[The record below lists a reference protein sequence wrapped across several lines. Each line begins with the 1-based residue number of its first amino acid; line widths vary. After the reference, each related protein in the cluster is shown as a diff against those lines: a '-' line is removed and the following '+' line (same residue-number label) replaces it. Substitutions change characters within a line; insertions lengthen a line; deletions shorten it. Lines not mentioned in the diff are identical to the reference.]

1 MKRLITFIALVLPS
15 LAFAQWRVGVNGGA
29 TYNHS
34 TISKHY
40 MTDYQWKDRWGVTL
54 GVMGQ
59 YDVNDW
65 LGVRAELDWTQK
77 NYRLTRQIL
86 SNLDYKYV
94 NNYLQLPVMASFSF
108 GGKQLR
114 GFCNAGVYG
123 GYWLT
128 SGREGTDFNN
138 SSEKVYEFSEDIKFN
153 SERDQRF
160 DFGFVGGIGLEYR
173 FCQRWAAQVEMRYYY
188 STVSTQ
194 KDYMRLSDPRY
205 NSTAGRAGRPV
216 VQLLNKVNR
225 NNIGIT

>member
-128 SGREGTDFNN
+128 CGREGTDFNN
-138 SSEKVYEFSEDIKFN
+138 SSEKVYEFSENIEFN
-153 SERDQRF
+153 DERDQRF

-205 NSTAGRAGRPV
+205 NSTLGVQAG
-216 VQLLNKVNR
+216 LWYSF
-225 NNIGIT
+225 

>member
-205 NSTAGRAGRPV
+205 NSMLGVQAG
-216 VQLLNKVNR
+216 LWYSF
-225 NNIGIT
+225 

>member
-34 TISKHY
+34 TISKHH

-205 NSTAGRAGRPV
+205 NSTLGVQAG
-216 VQLLNKVNR
+216 LWYSF
-225 NNIGIT
+225 

>member
-77 NYRLTRQIL
+77 NYRLTRQIF

-194 KDYMRLSDPRY
+194 KDYMRLSDPRD
-205 NSTAGRAGRPV
+205 NSTLGVQAG
-216 VQLLNKVNR
+216 LWYSF
-225 NNIGIT
+225 

>member
-1 MKRLITFIALVLPS
+1 MKRTIIFLALMLPS

-59 YDVNDW
+59 YDVKDW

-77 NYRLTRQIL
+77 NYRLTRQIF

-205 NSTAGRAGRPV
+205 NSTLGVQAG
-216 VQLLNKVNR
+216 LWYSF
-225 NNIGIT
+225 

>member
-86 SNLDYKYV
+86 SILDYKYV

-205 NSTAGRAGRPV
+205 NSTLGVQAG
-216 VQLLNKVNR
+216 LWYSF
-225 NNIGIT
+225 

>member
-77 NYRLTRQIL
+77 NYRLTRQIF

-138 SSEKVYEFSEDIKFN
+138 SSEKAYEFSEDIKFN

-205 NSTAGRAGRPV
+205 NSTLGVLAG
-216 VQLLNKVNR
+216 LWYSF
-225 NNIGIT
+225 

>member
-77 NYRLTRQIL
+77 NYRLTRQIF

-138 SSEKVYEFSEDIKFN
+138 SSEKVYEFSENIEFN

-205 NSTAGRAGRPV
+205 NSTLGVLAG
-216 VQLLNKVNR
+216 LWYSF
-225 NNIGIT
+225 

>member
-77 NYRLTRQIL
+77 NYRLTRQIF

-138 SSEKVYEFSEDIKFN
+138 SSEKVYEFSENIEFN
-153 SERDQRF
+153 DERDQRF

-205 NSTAGRAGRPV
+205 NSTLGVQAG
-216 VQLLNKVNR
+216 LWYSF
-225 NNIGIT
+225 

>member
-86 SNLDYKYV
+86 SILDYKYV

-138 SSEKVYEFSEDIKFN
+138 SSEKVYEFSENIEFN
-153 SERDQRF
+153 DERDQRF

-205 NSTAGRAGRPV
+205 NSTLGVQAG
-216 VQLLNKVNR
+216 LWYSF
-225 NNIGIT
+225 

>member
-77 NYRLTRQIL
+77 NYRLTRQIF
-86 SNLDYKYV
+86 SDLDYKYV

-160 DFGFVGGIGLEYR
+160 DFGFVGGIGVEYR

-205 NSTAGRAGRPV
+205 NSTLGVQAG
-216 VQLLNKVNR
+216 LWYSF
-225 NNIGIT
+225 

>member
-1 MKRLITFIALVLPS
+1 MKRTIIFLALMLPS

-205 NSTAGRAGRPV
+205 NSTLGVQAG
-216 VQLLNKVNR
+216 LWYSF
-225 NNIGIT
+225 

>member
-138 SSEKVYEFSEDIKFN
+138 SSEKVYEFSENIEFN
-153 SERDQRF
+153 DERDQRF

-173 FCQRWAAQVEMRYYY
+173 FCQRWAAQVELRYYH

-205 NSTAGRAGRPV
+205 NSTLGVQAG
-216 VQLLNKVNR
+216 LWYSF
-225 NNIGIT
+225 

>member
-59 YDVNDW
+59 YDINDW

-138 SSEKVYEFSEDIKFN
+138 SSEKVYEFSENIEFN

-205 NSTAGRAGRPV
+205 NSTLGVQAG
-216 VQLLNKVNR
+216 LWYSF
-225 NNIGIT
+225 

>member
-77 NYRLTRQIL
+77 NYRLTRQIF

-138 SSEKVYEFSEDIKFN
+138 SSEKAYEFSENIEFN
-153 SERDQRF
+153 DERDQRF

-205 NSTAGRAGRPV
+205 NSTLGVQAG
-216 VQLLNKVNR
+216 LWYSF
-225 NNIGIT
+225 

>member
-77 NYRLTRQIL
+77 NYRLTRQIF

-160 DFGFVGGIGLEYR
+160 DFGFVGGIGVEYR

-205 NSTAGRAGRPV
+205 NSTLGVQAG
-216 VQLLNKVNR
+216 LWYSF
-225 NNIGIT
+225 

>member
-138 SSEKVYEFSEDIKFN
+138 SSEKVYEFSENIEFN
-153 SERDQRF
+153 DERDQRF

-205 NSTAGRAGRPV
+205 NSTLGVLAG
-216 VQLLNKVNR
+216 LWYSF
-225 NNIGIT
+225 

>member
-86 SNLDYKYV
+86 SYLDYKYV

-205 NSTAGRAGRPV
+205 NSTLGVQAG
-216 VQLLNKVNR
+216 LWYSF
-225 NNIGIT
+225 

>member
-59 YDVNDW
+59 YDINDW

-205 NSTAGRAGRPV
+205 NSTLGVQAG
-216 VQLLNKVNR
+216 LWYSF
-225 NNIGIT
+225 

>member
-77 NYRLTRQIL
+77 NYRLTRQIF

-128 SGREGTDFNN
+128 SGREGMDFNN

-205 NSTAGRAGRPV
+205 NSTLGVQAG
-216 VQLLNKVNR
+216 LWYSF
-225 NNIGIT
+225 

>member
-138 SSEKVYEFSEDIKFN
+138 SSEKAYEFSEDIKFN

-205 NSTAGRAGRPV
+205 NSTLGVLAG
-216 VQLLNKVNR
+216 LWYSF
-225 NNIGIT
+225 

>member
-1 MKRLITFIALVLPS
+1 MALMLPT

-29 TYNHS
+29 DYNHT

-40 MTDYQWKDRWGVTL
+40 MTDYQWDDRWGVTL

-65 LGVRAELDWTQK
+65 LGLRAEFDWTQK
-77 NYRLTRQIL
+77 NYRLTRQFF
-86 SNLDYKYV
+86 SEVDYKYV

-108 GGKQLR
+108 GAERLR

-128 SGREGTDFNN
+128 SGREGMDFN
-138 SSEKVYEFSEDIKFN
+138 SFTGKAYEFSEDLKFN
-153 SERDQRF
+153 DERDQRL
-160 DFGFVGGIGLEYR
+160 DFGFVGGMGVEYR
-173 FCQRWAAQVEMRYYY
+173 FGQHWAAQAEVRYYY

-194 KDYMRLSDPRY
+194 KDYMHLSDPRY
-205 NSTAGRAGRPV
+205 NSTLGLQAS
-216 VQLLNKVNR
+216 LWYCF
-225 NNIGIT
+225 

>member
-1 MKRLITFIALVLPS
+1 MKKLLTLVALVLPT

-40 MTDYQWKDRWGVTL
+40 MTDFQWDDRWGVTF

-138 SSEKVYEFSEDIKFN
+138 SSEKVYEFSENIEFN
-153 SERDQRF
+153 DERDQRF
-160 DFGFVGGIGLEYR
+160 DFGFVGGIGVEYR

-205 NSTAGRAGRPV
+205 NSTLGVQAG
-216 VQLLNKVNR
+216 LWYNF
-225 NNIGIT
+225 

>member
-1 MKRLITFIALVLPS
+1 MKKLITFIALVLPS

-59 YDVNDW
+59 YDINDW

-86 SNLDYKYV
+86 SDLDYKYV

-205 NSTAGRAGRPV
+205 NSTLGVQAG
-216 VQLLNKVNR
+216 LWYSF
-225 NNIGIT
+225 

>member
-94 NNYLQLPVMASFSF
+94 NNDLQLPVMASFSF

-205 NSTAGRAGRPV
+205 NSTLGVQAG
-216 VQLLNKVNR
+216 LWYSF
-225 NNIGIT
+225 

>member
-77 NYRLTRQIL
+77 NYRLTRQIF

-138 SSEKVYEFSEDIKFN
+138 SSEKAYEFSEDIKFN

-205 NSTAGRAGRPV
+205 NSTLGVQAG
-216 VQLLNKVNR
+216 LWYSF
-225 NNIGIT
+225 

>member
-65 LGVRAELDWTQK
+65 MGVRAELDWTQK

-205 NSTAGRAGRPV
+205 NSTLGVQAG
-216 VQLLNKVNR
+216 LWYSF
-225 NNIGIT
+225 

>member
-1 MKRLITFIALVLPS
+1 MKRLITFVALVLPS

-86 SNLDYKYV
+86 SYLDYKYV

-205 NSTAGRAGRPV
+205 NSTLGVQAG
-216 VQLLNKVNR
+216 LWYSF
-225 NNIGIT
+225 

>member
-138 SSEKVYEFSEDIKFN
+138 SSEKVYEFSENIEFN
-153 SERDQRF
+153 DERDQRF

-173 FCQRWAAQVEMRYYY
+173 FCQRWAAQVEMRCYY

-205 NSTAGRAGRPV
+205 NSTLGVQAG
-216 VQLLNKVNR
+216 LWYSF
-225 NNIGIT
+225 

>member
-77 NYRLTRQIL
+77 NYRLTRQIF

-128 SGREGTDFNN
+128 SGRAP
-138 SSEKVYEFSEDIKFN
+138 S
-153 SERDQRF
+153 
-160 DFGFVGGIGLEYR
+160 
-173 FCQRWAAQVEMRYYY
+173 
-188 STVSTQ
+188 
-194 KDYMRLSDPRY
+194 
-205 NSTAGRAGRPV
+205 
-216 VQLLNKVNR
+216 
-225 NNIGIT
+225 

>member
-77 NYRLTRQIL
+77 NYRLTRQIF
-86 SNLDYKYV
+86 SVLDYKYV

-205 NSTAGRAGRPV
+205 NSTLGVQAG
-216 VQLLNKVNR
+216 LWYSF
-225 NNIGIT
+225 

>member
-77 NYRLTRQIL
+77 NYRLTRQIF

-160 DFGFVGGIGLEYR
+160 DFGFVSGIGLEYR

-205 NSTAGRAGRPV
+205 NSTLGVQAG
-216 VQLLNKVNR
+216 LWYSF
-225 NNIGIT
+225 

>member
-1 MKRLITFIALVLPS
+1 MKRTIIFLALMLPS

-77 NYRLTRQIL
+77 NYRLTRQIF

-173 FCQRWAAQVEMRYYY
+173 FCHRWAAQVEMRYYY

-205 NSTAGRAGRPV
+205 NSTLGVQAG
-216 VQLLNKVNR
+216 LWYSF
-225 NNIGIT
+225 

>member
-188 STVSTQ
+188 STMSTQ

-205 NSTAGRAGRPV
+205 NSTLGVQAG
-216 VQLLNKVNR
+216 LWYSF
-225 NNIGIT
+225 

>member
-34 TISKHY
+34 TISRHY

-205 NSTAGRAGRPV
+205 NSTLGVQAG
-216 VQLLNKVNR
+216 LWYSF
-225 NNIGIT
+225 

>member
-1 MKRLITFIALVLPS
+1 MKKLLTLVALVLPS

-205 NSTAGRAGRPV
+205 NSTLGLQAG
-216 VQLLNKVNR
+216 LWYSF
-225 NNIGIT
+225 